1 MSNCVHDNGEYCEVF
16 SDKEVRQ
23 PCFETPLCED
33 YKEIVR
39 CKDCKYWLPTTEE
52 SIKDGSYINH
62 PHPCEINC
70 WGNRGEWRT
79 ADDFCSK
86 GKRRGEEEC

>member
-33 YKEIVR
+33 YKGIVH
-39 CKDCKYWLPTTEE
+39 CEDCKYWDKEQTQCNYRLLTEDVHM
-52 SIKDGSYINH
+52 KVM
-62 PHPCEINC
+62 
-70 WGNRGEWRT
+70 
-79 ADDFCSK
+79 ADDFCS
-86 GKRRGEEEC
+86 RGVRK

>member
-1 MSNCVHDNGEYCEVF
+1 MSNCVHDNGGCCEVF

-39 CKDCKYWLPTTEE
+39 CKDCEFWGE
-52 SIKDGSYINH
+52 SQEGSCGAIDDPYMLH
-62 PHPCEINC
+62 
-70 WGNRGEWRT
+70 T
-79 ADDFCSK
+79 DAYDFCSW
-86 GKRRGEEEC
+86 GKRRTDKVTEKE

>member
-1 MSNCVHDNGEYCEVF
+1 MSDCVHDNGEYCEVF

-39 CKDCKYWLPTTEE
+39 CKDCVYFDDGNGCILQGVDYTWEE
-52 SIKDGSYINH
+52 QMD
-62 PHPCEINC
+62 
-70 WGNRGEWRT
+70 
-79 ADDFCSK
+79 ADDFCS
-86 GKRRGEEEC
+86 RGERK